1 MFFLPIDIICNL
13 SYDKI
18 CLGTVD
24 IFGFHFESSIMS
36 CLRRIFSAVGLLCQ
50 LISKTLFITF
60 SCILLMLFPIYKY
73 KIWYC
78 GWSTRLCYH
87 VKKSVEPKSL
97 SCWRY
102 NSYYTP
108 TILTSLCSF
117 LQGVAVALP
126 IYLS

>member
-1 MFFLPIDIICNL
+1 
-13 SYDKI
+13 
-18 CLGTVD
+18 
-24 IFGFHFESSIMS
+24 
-36 CLRRIFSAVGLLCQ
+36 LCQ